1 MPTNN
6 DHGDGVGKKKLN
18 LKLWLAGGL
27 GVYLLL
33 FVLANTDPVDV
44 NFVLFQARDIG
55 LIWVMVLVAAIA
67 FAIGWVTGRAG
78 RAGRRDKRDKRDKKD

>member
-6 DHGDGVGKKKLN
+6 GHGDGVGKKKLN

-78 RAGRRDKRDKRDKKD
+78 RRGKRDKKD

>member
-6 DHGDGVGKKKLN
+6 GHSDGAGKKKLN

-55 LIWVMVLVAAIA
+55 LIWVMVLVAAIT

-78 RAGRRDKRDKRDKKD
+78 RRDKRDKKD